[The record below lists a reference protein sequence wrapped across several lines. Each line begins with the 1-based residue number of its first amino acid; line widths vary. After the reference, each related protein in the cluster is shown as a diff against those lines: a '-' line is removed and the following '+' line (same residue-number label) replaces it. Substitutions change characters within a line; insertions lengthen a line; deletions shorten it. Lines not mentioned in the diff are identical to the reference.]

1 MKKVS
6 SLPVA
11 VIGAGPIGLSA
22 AAHLAE
28 RNIPFI
34 LFEAGPSV
42 GHNFTSYRHVRLFSP
57 WRFNIDHAAVR
68 LLESEGWNAPDPLL
82 LPTAGEVVD
91 DYLVPLSRHAAI
103 APHLHVGTR
112 VVAVSRLR
120 HDKVKSALRDE
131 APFVLQTETSG
142 RIREH
147 QAGAVID
154 ATGTWS
160 QPNPLGAHG
169 LFAMGER
176 ENGARIFY
184 GMPDIAGALRAR
196 YRGRNVLVVGAG
208 HSAIGNLVALA
219 DIAAVAPETRIAWAL
234 RRNDLRGVIGGG
246 TNDGLPARGALGVKL
261 QQLIDDDRLEAHRG
275 FFVDRI
281 ETSADGRM
289 RIVADDSS
297 LASIDGIDEIVVSTG
312 SRPDLAMVRE
322 LRLRFDPLLESTDA
336 LAPLIDPNLHS
347 CGTVR
352 AHGHRELQHPEPGF
366 YAIGA
371 KSYGRA
377 PNFLMATGYE
387 QARSVVAAL
396 AGDLAAADDV
406 QLELPETGVCSTD
419 FQVDDAG
426 RIVDCC
432 GGPAKEPAMACCVT
446 DEVAK
451 VEGASGCG
459 CSSTS
464 TTSATSVATDATEKS
479 VSSAKVAVNIVTPQ
493 TNRASLPGI
502 KIVAA
507 TTSCCAP
514 AKS

>member
-1 MKKVS
+1 MMKNVS

-11 VIGAGPIGLSA
+11 VIGAGPIGLAA

-28 RNIPFI
+28 RDIPFI
-34 LFEAGPSV
+34 VFEAGPAV
-42 GHNFTSYRHVRLFSP
+42 GHNLSSYRHVRLFSP
-57 WRFNIDHAAVR
+57 WRFNSDHAAVR
-68 LLESEGWNAPDPLL
+68 LLESEGWSAPDPDL
-82 LPTAGEVVD
+82 LPTAGAVVD
-91 DYLVPLSRHAAI
+91 DYLVPISRHARI

-112 VVAVSRLR
+112 VVGVSRVH
-120 HDKVKSALRDE
+120 HDKVKSVARDD
-131 APFVLQTETSG
+131 APFVLQTESSG

-147 QAGAVID
+147 RASAVID

-169 LFAMGER
+169 LFAVGECESR
-176 ENGARIFY
+176 TRIFY
-184 GMPDIAGALRAR
+184 GMPDFAGALSER
-196 YRGRNVLVVGAG
+196 YRGLKVLVVGAG
-208 HSAIGNLVALA
+208 HSAIGNLIALA
-219 DIAAVAPETRIAWAL
+219 DIADRSPTTRIAWAL
-234 RRNDLRGVIGGG
+234 RRSDLRSVTGGG
-246 TNDGLPARGALGVKL
+246 ANDGLPARGALGMKL
-261 QQLIDDDRLEAHRG
+261 QKLIDDDRLEVHRG
-275 FFVDRI
+275 FFIDRI
-281 ETSADGRM
+281 ETSADGQL

-297 LASIDGIDEIVVSTG
+297 LATIEGIDEIVVSTG

-347 CGTVR
+347 CGTVKP
-352 AHGHRELQHPEPGF
+352 HGHRELQHPEPGY

-396 AGDLAAADDV
+396 AGDLVAADDV

-426 RIVDCC
+426 RIADCC
-432 GGPAKEPAMACCVT
+432 GGPATEPAMACCAT
-446 DEVAK
+446 DEAAK
-451 VEGASGCG
+451 AEGESGCG

-464 TTSATSVATDATEKS
+464 AARVTGDSTAPSLASVPLV
-479 VSSAKVAVNIVTPQ
+479 VSIVAPLKNPV
-493 TNRASLPGI
+493 SLPGI

-507 TTSCCAP
+507 STSCCAP
-514 AKS
+514 VKD